1 MKAHLRSKRI
11 SPKKANL
18 VAALVRGKE
27 VEDALNIL
35 KFTPKKAAA
44 ILYKVVKS
52 ASSNAEHNLKQKASD
67 LYIKEI
73 IVNQGPMYKRGVP
86 ISKGRTHPI
95 LKKTSHISVEVAVK
109 EVTTKAA
116 PVKKVEE
123 PKAEAPK
130 KEEVKK
136 DDTKKK

>member
-1 MKAHLRSKRI
+1 MKAHLKFKRI

-27 VEDALNIL
+27 VEEALNIL
-35 KFTPKKAAA
+35 KFTPKKAAG
-44 ILYKVVKS
+44 ILYKVVTS
-52 ASSNAEHNLKQKASD
+52 AAANAEHNLKQKKKD

-73 IVNQGPMYKRGVP
+73 IVNQGPMHKRGVP

-109 EVTTKAA
+109 EIAEKAPEKAA
-116 PVKKVEE
+116 EKP
-123 PKAEAPK
+123 A
-130 KEEVKK
+130 KEESNKVNNK
-136 DDTKKK
+136 

>member
-1 MKAHLRSKRI
+1 MKAQLKFKRI

-52 ASSNAEHNLKQKASD
+52 AASNAEHNLKQKTSD
-67 LYIKEI
+67 LYVKEI
-73 IVNQGPMYKRGVP
+73 IVNQGPMYKRFVP

-95 LKKTSHISVEVAVK
+95 LKKSSHISVEVAVK
-109 EVTTKAA
+109 EIEKAT
-116 PVKKVEE
+116 PTKKVEE
-123 PKAEAPK
+123 PKVEAK
-130 KEEVKK
+130 KEEVEVKK